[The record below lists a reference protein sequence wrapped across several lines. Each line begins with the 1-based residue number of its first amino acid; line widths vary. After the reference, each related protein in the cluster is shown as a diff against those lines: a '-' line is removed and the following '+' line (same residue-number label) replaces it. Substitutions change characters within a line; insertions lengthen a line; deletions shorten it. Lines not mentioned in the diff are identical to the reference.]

1 MRRYAIINLP
11 PLVKNSYQ
19 SLMKLVD
26 DFNIN
31 LAALTNLGQ
40 PTEHWSGLLVPIMSQ
55 KLDFFTKREWES
67 QLGPDPPTI
76 EMLKSFLQ
84 KENA

>member
-11 PLVKNSYQ
+11 PLGKNSYQ
-19 SLMKLVD
+19 SLRKLVD

-31 LAALTNLGQ
+31 LAA
-40 PTEHWSGLLVPIMSQ
+40 EHWSGLLVPFIIQ
-55 KLDFFTKREWES
+55 KLDFFTKGEWEA

-84 KENA
+84 KKNA